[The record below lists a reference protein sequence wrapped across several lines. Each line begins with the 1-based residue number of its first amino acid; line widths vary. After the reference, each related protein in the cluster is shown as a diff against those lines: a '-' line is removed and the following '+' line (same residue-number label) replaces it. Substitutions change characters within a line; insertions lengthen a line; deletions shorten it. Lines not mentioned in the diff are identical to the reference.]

1 MGMKEDC
8 APSHKSYATSVY
20 TYSYGGAKPTHINA
34 PTILTQT
41 HAHRGMK
48 WREKGLRRGRGEG
61 GEERVLCN
69 RSPRAKKVGGW
80 WKFLKWR

>member
-1 MGMKEDC
+1 MGMKEGC

-41 HAHRGMK
+41 HAHWGMK
-48 WREKGLRRGRGEG
+48 WREKGERGD
-61 GEERVLCN
+61 EELVLYN
-69 RSPRAKKVGGW
+69 RSSRVKKVGGW
-80 WKFLKWR
+80 

>member
-48 WREKGLRRGRGEG
+48 WREKELRRGRGKGAKSVYFVIGRLGPRKLVDG
-61 GEERVLCN
+61 GN
-69 RSPRAKKVGGW
+69 
-80 WKFLKWR
+80 F